1 MLQQLGSDLS
11 CELLTRGAPDHPT
24 GRLPV
29 TRSVSGLG
37 ALKSAASFPGLRSR
51 ARCLSKDCFVARFV
65 EEKKPKSRS
74 GSPVPGFTFA
84 PNTWCW
90 RVESWQGLAIR
101 IPARRC
107 VNQRLGTDS
116 WRVLDSFGSGVRLG
130 VFALPPPLVL
140 NQKPLDNGYFAP

>member
-1 MLQQLGSDLS
+1 M
-11 CELLTRGAPDHPT
+11 
-24 GRLPV
+24 
-29 TRSVSGLG
+29 
-37 ALKSAASFPGLRSR
+37 
-51 ARCLSKDCFVARFV
+51 SKDCFVARFV
-65 EEKKPKSRS
+65 EEKKPQSRS

-90 RVESWQGLAIR
+90 RVQSWPGLAIR

-140 NQKPLDNGYFAP
+140 NQKPLDNGYFTPSPTASTRTRACRGGPVKRAGCAVAIGEVGVQNMQEEFLPCLSPLTLQ